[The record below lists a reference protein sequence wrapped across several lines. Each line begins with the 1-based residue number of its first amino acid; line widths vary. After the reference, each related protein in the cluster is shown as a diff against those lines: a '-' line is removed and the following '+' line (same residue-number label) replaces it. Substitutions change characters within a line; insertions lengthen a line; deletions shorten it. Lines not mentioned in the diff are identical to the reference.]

1 MAEALEIAIR
11 AEESAKAAHHRLD
24 RMNGSIEKLNT
35 TVSSAKEEILRRL
48 DKQDGIDEGT
58 HTTRKSFLDSQ
69 WRVLTLA
76 AGFVGSG
83 AFAALFTYF
92 VRRHG

>member
-1 MAEALEIAIR
+1 MADALEIAIR
-11 AEESAKAAHHRLD
+11 AEESARAAHHRLD

-58 HTTRKSFLDSQ
+58 SSTRRSFLDSR

-76 AGFVGSG
+76 GGFIGSG
-83 AFAALFTYF
+83 VFAALFTYI